1 MQQRG
6 FGVAAGGQPADQGGG
21 VHGFVFHGRR
31 YDTGDRL
38 SYLQA
43 VITLATERDDIGP
56 DLRAWL
62 TAFVADS

>member
-1 MQQRG
+1 M
-6 FGVAAGGQPADQGGG
+6 PAEAGGG

-43 VITLATERDDIGP
+43 VITLAAERDDIGP

-62 TAFVADS
+62 AAFTAGS

>member
-1 MQQRG
+1 
-6 FGVAAGGQPADQGGG
+6 
-21 VHGFVFHGRR
+21 VFRGRR

-43 VITLATERDDIGP
+43 VITLAVERDDIGP

-62 TAFVADS
+62 NDFTAGP

>member
-1 MQQRG
+1 
-6 FGVAAGGQPADQGGG
+6 
-21 VHGFVFHGRR
+21 VFHGRR